1 MSKQRNRPTATKVS
15 FQFLRYRKPFS
26 RTKTIQLY
34 LGRTLLK
41 CSGLSSLLNFSKE
54 RSCLQY
60 YLSNRKGFYDNKAN
74 FKINLESSLT
84 NAEKELRST
93 GEVSATDRK
102 NVEDRELLY
111 LKDNFML
118 WNQKIGTLPSEIQQ
132 KFGILS
138 QSSMQLGLDDMFCS
152 VPNQVT
158 SPGKDLLNLT
168 VPDHEVTN
176 DRLVAHFSPRALYE
190 YLDEQYELQETNGG
204 DDSASASSS
213 SEEEDVEEDVE
224 EDEEASSDDESVTT
238 DPHFECN
245 PNALPDYDE
254 YNEMEPAEMVV
265 VPTPGAV
272 TRDPTV
278 NWELIDRKDREL
290 QRRGRC
296 QDAMYDITDD
306 LALVK
311 LVRRH

>member
-1 MSKQRNRPTATKVS
+1 MAE
-15 FQFLRYRKPFS
+15 Y
-26 RTKTIQLY
+26 
-34 LGRTLLK
+34 
-41 CSGLSSLLNFSKE
+41 GLSSHLNFSKE

-60 YLSNRKGFYDNKAN
+60 YLSNHKGFYDNKAN

-111 LKDNFML
+111 LKDNYML

-138 QSSMQLGLDDMFCS
+138 QSSMQLGLDEMFCS

-176 DRLVAHFSPRALYE
+176 DRLVAHFPPRALYE

-213 SEEEDVEEDVE
+213 SEEEDVEED
-224 EDEEASSDDESVTT
+224 EEASSDSASS
-238 DPHFECN
+238 CSSWKMS
-245 PNALPDYDE
+245 A
-254 YNEMEPAEMVV
+254 
-265 VPTPGAV
+265 VPTNPAAV
-272 TRDPTV
+272 YAHCARVTATLR
-278 NWELIDRKDREL
+278 
-290 QRRGRC
+290 
-296 QDAMYDITDD
+296 TDD
-306 LALVK
+306 
-311 LVRRH
+311 VRTAYVTSGGIHTTYAELRS